1 MTRGA
6 VDLGLYAYND
16 AYYGNGGSLRGFA
29 SYHVSEALV
38 ASAQMLALERG
49 QLYGLDVKYSLPIGL
64 YGQLGVTDGSAIA
77 GRITDLSIGFKF

>member
-38 ASAQMLALERG
+38 ASQALTDAGALTDTAASVHAAVDALA
-49 QLYGLDVKYSLPIGL
+49 DSAAA
-64 YGQLGVTDGSAIA
+64 TDTATGEVIA
-77 GRITDLSIGFKF
+77 ADGES